1 MVSRSG
7 RCALVAVAVLLSA
20 APARAQSKI
29 GFGGGGTI
37 DPQQVYGGVF
47 WQSPDIGGRFHLRP
61 GIDGGFGDGLRLAS
75 INIDLI
81 VEIPLGKSAWSLVQG
96 GGPSIV
102 IVTLSD
108 VDNSPKEVHA
118 GGSYLFG
125 FTHTNGFFT
134 EFKIGGG
141 GFVPNLKVGAG
152 WTVELK

>member
-1 MVSRSG
+1 MVSMSG
-7 RCALVAVAVLLSA
+7 RCALIAGVVLLIA

-29 GFGGGGTI
+29 GFGGGATI
-37 DPQQVYGGVF
+37 DPQQVYGGVY

-81 VEIPLGKSAWSLVQG
+81 VQIPLGKSAWSLVQG

-108 VDNSPKEVHA
+108 VSDSPKEVHA

-152 WTVELK
+152 WAIELK

>member
-1 MVSRSG
+1 MVPMSG
-7 RCALVAVAVLLSA
+7 RCALIAVVVLLVA
-20 APARAQSKI
+20 APVRAQAKI

-37 DPQQVYGGVF
+37 DPQQVYGGVS

-61 GIDGGFGDGLRLAS
+61 GLDGSWGDGLRLAS

-96 GGPSIV
+96 GGPTIV
-102 IVTLSD
+102 IATLSD
-108 VDNSPKEVHA
+108 VENSSKDVHA

-141 GFVPNLKVGAG
+141 GFVPNLKMGVGWAI
-152 WTVELK
+152 ELK